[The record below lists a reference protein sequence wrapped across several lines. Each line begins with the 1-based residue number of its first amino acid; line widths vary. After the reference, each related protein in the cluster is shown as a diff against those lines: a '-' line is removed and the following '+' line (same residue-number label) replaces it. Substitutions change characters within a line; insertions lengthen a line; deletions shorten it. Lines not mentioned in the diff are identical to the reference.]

1 MNFRKATDALL
12 ESVTL
17 EDLAN
22 ALGVS
27 VQSVRQARVAEE
39 STAHRSPPIGWEKAA
54 IRLSEEHM
62 RRHRKLVERLS
73 NITERG

>member
-22 ALGVS
+22 TMGVS
-27 VQSVRQARVAEE
+27 VQALRQARSALD
-39 STAHRSPPIGWEKAA
+39 STAYRSPPAGWETGVKSLAA
-54 IRLSEEHM
+54 
-62 RRHRKLVERLS
+62 RRIAHLERMVKLLK
-73 NITERG
+73 

>member
-22 ALGVS
+22 TLGVS
-27 VQSVRQARVAEE
+27 IQAVRQARAADT
-39 STAHRSPPIGWEKAA
+39 SKAYRSPPEGWQKGVRRLAKAQA
-54 IRLSEEHM
+54 ARL
-62 RRHRKLVERLS
+62 ERLAD
-73 NITERG
+73 NALV